1 MSAVKKYN
9 RLYPD
14 TPLPRI
20 SPHTFRH
27 TFCTNMANRSIDI
40 KSLQYLMGHS
50 NVAITLNVYT
60 HANANTAVQQ
70 MVRLVEFTPT
80 GSSSVLHVG

>member
-1 MSAVKKYN
+1 
-9 RLYPD
+9 
-14 TPLPRI
+14 
-20 SPHTFRH
+20 
-27 TFCTNMANRSIDI
+27 MANRGIDI

-70 MVRLVEFTPT
+70 MARLVEFTPT

>member
-1 MSAVKKYN
+1 
-9 RLYPD
+9 
-14 TPLPRI
+14 
-20 SPHTFRH
+20 
-27 TFCTNMANRSIDI
+27 MANRGIDI

-70 MVRLVEFTPT
+70 MARLVEFAPT
-80 GSSSVLHVG
+80 GNRAASHIG